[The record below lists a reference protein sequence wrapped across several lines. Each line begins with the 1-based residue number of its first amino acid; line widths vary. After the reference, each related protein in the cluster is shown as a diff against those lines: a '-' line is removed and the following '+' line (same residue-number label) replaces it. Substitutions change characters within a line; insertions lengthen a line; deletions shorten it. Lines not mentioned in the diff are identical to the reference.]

1 MFRKMICLYILYY
14 VVVYKMKCIL
24 KNYFLCLE
32 RFYLVFFCLVV
43 LFLKFNRL
51 GGGGGINMYK
61 DISLNVFLLKE
72 FVSVYFK

>member
-1 MFRKMICLYILYY
+1 MFRKMIFLYILYY

-43 LFLKFNRL
+43 LFLKFNKL
-51 GGGGGINMYK
+51 GGGGINMYK
-61 DISLNVFLLKE
+61 DISLNFFLLKE